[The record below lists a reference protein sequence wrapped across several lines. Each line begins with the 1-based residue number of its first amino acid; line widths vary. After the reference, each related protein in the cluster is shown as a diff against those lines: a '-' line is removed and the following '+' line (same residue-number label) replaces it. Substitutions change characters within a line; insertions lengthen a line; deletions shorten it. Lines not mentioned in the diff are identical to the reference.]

1 MRGST
6 ESVSAKSRSRIRAA
20 RSRCTSWVSTGL
32 PECSPAIAACAHS
45 RVLTL
50 PSKVDARMR
59 RPTSESLAAVL
70 ARSSRFRRHSP
81 RGTVAEEAG
90 ATRLNRR
97 VLPLLE

>member
-1 MRGST
+1 MCLQEVRVVNEFGGKYLRQ
-6 ESVSAKSRSRIRAA
+6 APIAHPSRQIAM
-20 RSRCTSWVSTGL
+20 CLWVSTGL

-70 ARSSRFRRHSP
+70 ARSSRIVA
-81 RGTVAEEAG
+81 TVHGE
-90 ATRLNRR
+90 
-97 VLPLLE
+97 P